1 MKFDNIEIDELT
13 YNKTS
18 DLISNSS
25 SDYAD
30 SKNTKYN
37 DAIDAIKNFI
47 AKIIP
52 DYGLSELQIDKN
64 IPTGFETSFKIKIP
78 ENVSID
84 DFVKY
89 SDEIFDRILKFAE
102 SHDIKFILDDLTITL
117 SR

>member
-1 MKFDNIEIDELT
+1 MRFDNIEIERLT

-18 DLISNSS
+18 DLICNSS
-25 SDYAD
+25 LDYLD
-30 SKNTKYN
+30 SENTKYK

-52 DYGLSELQIDKN
+52 DYGLSELQVDKN
-64 IPTGFETSFKIKIP
+64 IQTGFETSFKIKIP
-78 ENVSID
+78 ESVSID

-89 SDEIFDRILKFAE
+89 SDEIFDRILKFVE
-102 SHDIKFILDDLTITL
+102 SHNLKFILDNLTITL